1 MPILIGKK
9 IMIIELND
17 ITKVLDKTSRIKFFS
32 YVFESGNI
40 YLLLGENGSG
50 KTTLLKCM
58 SSLYTFSEGAIVVDK
73 HELKNYKQLV
83 QYRNHISLLINS
95 EGCLIPNL
103 TILQNIKFFLG
114 MNDIN
119 YIIVEKQTDELI
131 DKFNLRKHLG
141 KPVCKL
147 SKGMKQKTALI
158 ITFLKNR
165 DIILLDEPFDGL
177 DSNGIVTL
185 RELIEKN
192 VKDKIIVITSPSDIT
207 LKEAKIVKVNG

>member
-1 MPILIGKK
+1 
-9 IMIIELND
+9 MIIELND
-17 ITKVLDKTSRIKFFS
+17 ITKVLDKTASINCSS
-32 YVFESGNI
+32 YVFESGNV
-40 YLLLGENGSG
+40 YLLLGQNGSG
-50 KTTLLKCM
+50 KTTLLKCI
-58 SSLYTFSEGAIVVDK
+58 SSLYKFSEGTILVDR
-73 HELKNYKQLV
+73 HELKTYKQLV
-83 QYRNHISLLINS
+83 QYRNHIALLINS

-119 YIIVEKQTDELI
+119 YGTVEKQTEELI
-131 DKFNLRKHLG
+131 IKFNLREHLS
-141 KPVCKL
+141 KPVYKL

-177 DSNGIVTL
+177 DTHGIATL

-192 VKDKIIVITSPSDIT
+192 IKDKIIVITSPSDIT
-207 LKEAKIVKVNG
+207 IKEAKIVKVNG